1 MDNSF
6 FIQILNKIPEQE
18 YYKLQ
23 QFLKSD
29 FHNHRPDIVSL
40 FGFWRHWRES
50 GATDFDKQ
58 AAFRCVYPDRPYD
71 ADQMNLCQRYLLEVV
86 EEYLAFSEWR
96 SDRYQYR
103 LSLLRALRKRD
114 MHPHFER
121 QTRRL
126 ARELDSDRQRHA
138 GHYLLSYQLQNEVFE
153 YRIVS
158 RRHWQDNLPD
168 IVLSLGHFFALENLR
183 WTGLVAA
190 LRLRSGAELPEPPF
204 SQAVLGWSGQADR
217 PAALQAQHYATQM
230 MMHPDDTASF
240 EALTALLPQC
250 VGLFP
255 PSQCRDLY
263 MTAINHCIRRQNK
276 GDRSY
281 THRALE
287 LYRQALAQHILL
299 ENGAM
304 PRYTYHNINAL
315 AHLAGESQWAMQFL
329 ESAKAL
335 LPPADREVTYRYNV
349 AICYFRQKD
358 YPRTLDLLRDIDA
371 DDVFTQ
377 LDIRRMLVRA
387 YFELGE
393 WLALDSLLSSFKTY
407 LLRQQGL
414 GYHRD
419 SYLNFVKY
427 TRKVVNARWQ
437 APAKRK
443 KLQAAMQGLTQLA
456 EKEWLLEKTG

>member
-6 FIQILNKIPEQE
+6 FLQILNKIPEQE
-18 YYKLQ
+18 YFKLY

-29 FHNHRPDIVSL
+29 FHNRRPDVIAL
-40 FGFWRHWRES
+40 FEFWRLWREY
-50 GATDFDKQ
+50 TFDKQ
-58 AAFRCVYPDRPYD
+58 AAFRHVYPDRPYD
-71 ADQMNLCQRYLLEVV
+71 ADQMNLCQRYLLDVV
-86 EEYLAFSEWR
+86 EEYLAFTEWR
-96 SDRYQYR
+96 SDGYQYR

-114 MHPHFER
+114 MHAHFER

-158 RRHWQDNLPD
+158 HRNWQDNLPD

-190 LRLRSGAELPEPPF
+190 LRLRSGAELPEAPF
-204 SQAVLGWSGQADR
+204 SQAVLDWSGQPDR
-217 PAALQAQHYATQM
+217 PTALQAQHYATHM
-230 MMHPDDTASF
+230 MMHPDDTAAF

-250 VGLFP
+250 VDLFP

-281 THRALE
+281 TRRALE

-329 ESAKAL
+329 ESAKML
-335 LPPADREVTYRYNV
+335 LPPADREATYRYNV
-349 AICYFRQKD
+349 AIAYFRQKE
-358 YPRTLDLLRDIDA
+358 YSRTLDLLRDIDTN
-371 DDVFTQ
+371 DVFTQ
-377 LDIRRMLVRA
+377 VDIRRMLVRA

-393 WLALDSLLSSFKTY
+393 WLALDSLLSSFKAY
-407 LLRQQGL
+407 LLRQKEL

-419 SYLNFVKY
+419 SYLNFIKY
-427 TRKVVNARWQ
+427 TRKVVNTRWQ

-443 KLQAAMQGLTQLA
+443 KLLAVMQGLAQLA
-456 EKEWLLEKTG
+456 EKEWLLEKVG